1 MRFILVLVVCSAFVK
16 PTTKPKKVVEISSTV
31 NTISKEKQQ
40 ILQFQML
47 RSSNRVELFN
57 AISLLIKT
65 KVSAKTGFST
75 KKDVIELLGE
85 PNVKIKNSQFVYTLN
100 PKTGCIAIIEFDDNG
115 FANCSVLKS
124 CNQ

>member
-57 AISLLIKT
+57 AISLLISIT
-65 KVSAKTGFST
+65 
-75 KKDVIELLGE
+75 
-85 PNVKIKNSQFVYTLN
+85 
-100 PKTGCIAIIEFDDNG
+100 
-115 FANCSVLKS
+115 
-124 CNQ
+124 

>member
-1 MRFILVLVVCSAFVK
+1 M
-16 PTTKPKKVVEISSTV
+16 
-31 NTISKEKQQ
+31 
-40 ILQFQML
+40 
-47 RSSNRVELFN
+47 
-57 AISLLIKT
+57 
-65 KVSAKTGFST
+65 
-75 KKDVIELLGE
+75 IELLGE